1 MAQNDFGT
9 IDPATTSGT
18 QLASLLGL
26 FRDAVNTNHSG
37 TSRPAYAQAGMLW
50 VQDISATLKQL
61 NVFDGTDDISLG
73 RYATDTNTWFPT
85 PPSGVPVTVTDLT
98 ATEQV
103 RFSGNISIS
112 VTGTID
118 NWAPTGLVDTFQI
131 NMTTSTS
138 ATITGIAGGVD
149 GRLLLL
155 ISTTGGITLSHNNSN
170 SSSTNRI
177 QVSGGRDLILNR
189 GDSVIL
195 RWEDTTDTWRTISMI
210 RSQLLPQGYIS
221 GLEIS
226 NSAID
231 TEHDITLASGVCRSD
246 DDTTDIIVPSDITNV
261 PMDTAFNDLNGGGL
275 RSGETLTP
283 NTTVHMFVIDNPNL
297 ETTTPKL
304 LGSVSLNPTLPANY
318 SVKRRVGSVL
328 INGLSNIRQF
338 RQTGDYFYLSPH
350 TIEVSSFS
358 YGTAVN
364 QTLTVPTGVQVRAT
378 IQVNIDASSF
388 SIATAL
394 NVQETDT
401 PNSVAP
407 SSVGGATA
415 ITEANSFAASV
426 IDAITRASVGDVLI
440 RVSQNSANLRIS
452 IATLGWRDITR

>member
-37 TSRPAYAQAGMLW
+37 TSRPAYAQAGMVW

-85 PPSGVPVTVTDLT
+85 PPTGVPVTVTDLE

-118 NWAPTGLVDTFQI
+118 NWTPAGIIDTFQI
-131 NMTTSTS
+131 NMTTSTN
-138 ATITGIAGGVD
+138 ATITGIAGGTD
-149 GRLLLL
+149 GRILLL
-155 ISTTGGITLSHNNSN
+155 ITTTGGITLSHNNSN

-177 QVSGGRDLILNR
+177 QISGGRDLILNR

-246 DDTTDIIVPSDITNV
+246 DDTTDIVVPSDITNV
-261 PMDTAFNDLNGGGL
+261 PMDQAFNDLNGGGL
-275 RSGETLTP
+275 RAGETLTAG
-283 NTTVHMFVIDNPNL
+283 TTVHMFVIDNPRL

-304 LGSVSLNPTLPANY
+304 LGSTSLNPTLPANY
-318 SVKRRVGSVL
+318 NVKRRVGSVR
-328 INGLSNIRQF
+328 IDGLANIRQF
-338 RQTGDYFYLSPH
+338 RQTGDFFYLNPF
-350 TIEVSSFS
+350 TIEVASFS

-364 QTLTVPTGVQVRAT
+364 QVLTVPTG
-378 IQVNIDASSF
+378 IQVQALVQLNLDASSF
-388 SIATAL
+388 SIGTAA
-394 NVQETDT
+394 NVQEVDT
-401 PNSVAP
+401 INPQAP
-407 SSVGGATA
+407 SSIGGGGV
-415 ITEANSFAASV
+415 ITVANGFGAGV
-426 IDAITRASVGDVLI
+426 IPAVTRASLGDVLV
-440 RVSQNSANLRIS
+440 RVSQSNAALRVS
-452 IATLGWRDITR
+452 VATLGWRDITR